1 MATQLRVVLSM
12 WVSSGSHTERHDD
25 GLRNGFPL
33 TMPHSAYPDERT
45 ADRPREFIL
54 GGQRS
59 GKSRLAEQRAV
70 DWLAASSDH
79 RAVMVAT
86 AQAHDDEMRARILRH
101 RQDRALRLPAMS
113 TVEESSA
120 LAEAIVAHSAADTMV
135 VVDCLTLWLTHLLM
149 PHTPHAPHL
158 PCKSG
163 GPGADM
169 ALPIDATQRIAM
181 LVAALRGARG
191 PIVLVGNEIG
201 LGVIPLGGETRAF
214 VDALGR
220 LNQEVAAVCDR
231 VTLMVAGLP
240 LTLKALARPVR
251 RT

>member
-1 MATQLRVVLSM
+1 
-12 WVSSGSHTERHDD
+12 
-25 GLRNGFPL
+25 
-33 TMPHSAYPDERT
+33 MPHSAYPDKRA
-45 ADRPREFIL
+45 ADRSREFIL

-149 PHTPHAPHL
+149 PHTPHTPHTPHMPYASDGPATDMDL
-158 PCKSG
+158 P
-163 GPGADM
+163 
-169 ALPIDATQRIAM
+169 LDATQRIAM

-220 LNQEVAAVCDR
+220 LNQEVATACDR

-240 LTLKALARPVR
+240 LTLKAPAPPV
-251 RT
+251 

>member
-1 MATQLRVVLSM
+1 MSG
-12 WVSSGSHTERHDD
+12 SSGSHTERHDD

-33 TMPHSAYPDERT
+33 TMPHSLYPDERA

-149 PHTPHAPHL
+149 PYTPRTPHM
-158 PCKSG
+158 SYVSD
-163 GPGADM
+163 GPATDM

-220 LNQEVAAVCDR
+220 LNQEVAAACDR

-240 LTLKALARPVR
+240 LTLKAPARPV
-251 RT
+251 

>member
-25 GLRNGFPL
+25 GLRNGLPL
-33 TMPHSAYPDERT
+33 TMPPSSYPDER

-70 DWLAASSDH
+70 DWLAASPDH
-79 RAVMVAT
+79 RAVIVAT

>member
-1 MATQLRVVLSM
+1 MATQLRAVLSM
-12 WVSSGSHTERHDD
+12 SGSSGSHTERHDD
-25 GLRNGFPL
+25 GLRNGLPL
-33 TMPHSAYPDERT
+33 TMPHSSYPDERA

-149 PHTPHAPHL
+149 PYTPRTPHM
-158 PCKSG
+158 SYVSD
-163 GPGADM
+163 GPATDM

-220 LNQEVAAVCDR
+220 LNQEVAAACDR

-240 LTLKALARPVR
+240 LTLKAPARPV
-251 RT
+251 

>member
-1 MATQLRVVLSM
+1 
-12 WVSSGSHTERHDD
+12 
-25 GLRNGFPL
+25 
-33 TMPHSAYPDERT
+33 MPHSSYPDER

-149 PHTPHAPHL
+149 PHTPHMPYT
-158 PCKSG
+158 SG

-169 ALPIDATQRIAM
+169 ALAIDATQRIAM

-220 LNQEVAAVCDR
+220 LNQEMAAACDR

-240 LTLKALARPVR
+240 LTLKAPARPV
-251 RT
+251 